1 MLANVQLVI
10 ASLILESLM
19 LLVASDTRFLE
30 ILRLHQL
37 LVGLSLR
44 LHIHGILNESKVI
57 RCSSL
62 LLQVL
67 TSA

>member
-37 LVGLSLR
+37 LVGLSL
-44 LHIHGILNESKVI
+44 
-57 RCSSL
+57 
-62 LLQVL
+62 
-67 TSA
+67 

>member
-19 LLVASDTRFLE
+19 LLVASDTRLLE

-37 LVGLSLR
+37 LVGLSL
-44 LHIHGILNESKVI
+44 
-57 RCSSL
+57 
-62 LLQVL
+62 
-67 TSA
+67 